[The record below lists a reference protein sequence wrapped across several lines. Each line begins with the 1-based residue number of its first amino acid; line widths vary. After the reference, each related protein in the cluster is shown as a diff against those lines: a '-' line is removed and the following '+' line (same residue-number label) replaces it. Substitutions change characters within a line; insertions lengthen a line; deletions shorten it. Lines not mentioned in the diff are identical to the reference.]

1 MHSFTSKEVSQLLY
15 NKFVVIL
22 GDSIQR
28 SVYKDLVRL
37 LQTDSLLTT
46 SQMKAKGEL
55 HFHNDHLIEGG
66 VLGGL
71 HNGTHYREV
80 RQYRTGHHLVRFY
93 FLTRVYSSYLESIL
107 DDFQAGPPPDV
118 LILNS
123 CVWDVSRYGLGSM
136 KEYRANLET
145 TFNRLDAVLP
155 CCCLV
160 IWNMTMPLGRKV
172 SGGFLIP
179 ELQHLSKNLRKD
191 IIEGNFYGA
200 TLAGFH
206 LFDVVD
212 LHYHFRHDLGNRV
225 KDGIHWNNLVHRR
238 ITNLLL
244 AHIADAWGVPTVPL
258 DLRPASPPLLFP
270 ETSRSLPGPSDLHG
284 PCPDFSIF
292 QDDTLFLPG
301 NEGSPQAFAGFTS
314 FEDTHPPPF
323 HPEGL
328 TRRDNVTVTFDRRPA
343 PPAWLPP
350 RPPEPPAVHRTFL
363 NFSVFQDDA
372 FFLPGEEGS
381 RQPFAGFTSFEDTR
395 LPPFHPD
402 ALAFNDFHPFEE
414 AGRGLCASSYPS
426 RNVENIPPKSS
437 RRRRRGH
444 RVAEHH
450 HGLVMRRP
458 SFHVRDAS
466 PYRRNRHVTYRCY

>member
-1 MHSFTSKEVSQLLY
+1 MNLKRGIGLFFGEKRHPPRMHSFTSKEACQLLY

-28 SVYKDLVRL
+28 SAYKDLVRL

-136 KEYRANLET
+136 KEYRTNLET

-155 CCCLV
+155 SCCLV

-244 AHIADAWGVPTVPL
+244 AHIADAWGVVMAKDKP
-258 DLRPASPPLLFP
+258 R
-270 ETSRSLPGPSDLHG
+270 
-284 PCPDFSIF
+284 
-292 QDDTLFLPG
+292 
-301 NEGSPQAFAGFTS
+301 
-314 FEDTHPPPF
+314 
-323 HPEGL
+323 EGL

-343 PPAWLPP
+343 APAWLPP
-350 RPPEPPAVHRTFL
+350 RPPEPPGVHRTFL

-381 RQPFAGFTSFEDTR
+381 PQPSAGFTSFEDTR

-402 ALAFNDFHPFEE
+402 ALAFNDFHAFEE

-437 RRRRRGH
+437 RRRRRGRH
-444 RVAEHH
+444 VAEHH
-450 HGLVMRRP
+450 HGFVMRRP

-466 PYRRNRHVTYRCY
+466 PYRRTATSPTDATDTEAPGRGNRSCGRKGLYHVESFLWHLGSLRCSGFFLSSGTIRER